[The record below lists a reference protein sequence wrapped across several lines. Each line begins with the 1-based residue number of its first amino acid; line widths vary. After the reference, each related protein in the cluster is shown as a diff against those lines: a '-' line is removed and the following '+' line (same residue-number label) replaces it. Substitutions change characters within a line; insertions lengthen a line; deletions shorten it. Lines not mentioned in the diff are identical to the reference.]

1 MIDISKKPTMVLT
14 DAQVLASK
22 YYGLDCIA
30 TELPS
35 ERDQN
40 FLLADSD
47 GQKYVLKIAN
57 PSEDPAVLRFE
68 NQVLDHVAIRESNI
82 PIPRVLKTLSGLA
95 MEKETKANGEVY
107 CVRLL
112 TFLQGKPM
120 AMAKPHTAALLREVG
135 SMLSRLDCAMTD
147 LWNPVALRP
156 LTWSLFQ
163 AAGIIGKYASAL
175 DTWEQRSIVNHFL
188 ARFETFAMPLLPG
201 VPHGLI
207 HNDGNDYNILVRELN
222 SGEIIL
228 SGLIDFGDL
237 IWCPYIYEP
246 AVAASYAILDEPD
259 PTTIAGQ
266 ILAGYHDISPFRRK
280 EIELFLDLITIRL
293 TTSVVLAAHQRKLMP
308 GNEYLSISER
318 PGWATLDRLITLD
331 RSKVKEHFLNV
342 CDYESDNQQLN

>member
-1 MIDISKKPTMVLT
+1 MIDIRKKPTMELT

-40 FLLADSD
+40 FLLVDSD

-57 PSEDPAVLRFE
+57 PSEDPLVLLFE
-68 NQVLDHVAIRESNI
+68 NQVLDHVAKRESRI
-82 PIPRVLKTLSGLA
+82 PIPRVLRTLSGLA
-95 MEKETKANGEVY
+95 MEKETRANGEAY

-120 AMAKPHTAALLREVG
+120 ALAKPHTPALLRELG
-135 SMLSRLDCAMTD
+135 NMLSRLDRAMAD
-147 LWNPVALRP
+147 LWNPVAKRP
-156 LTWSLFQ
+156 LTWSVFQ
-163 AAGIIGKYASAL
+163 AAGIVGKYASDL
-175 DTWEQRSIVNHFL
+175 DTWEQRSIVSHFL
-188 ARFETFAMPLLPG
+188 TRFETFTMPLLPG

-207 HNDGNDYNILVRELN
+207 HNDGNDYNILVRELS
-222 SGEIIL
+222 SGEI
-228 SGLIDFGDL
+228 GLTGLLDFGDL
-237 IWCPYIYEP
+237 IWGPYIYEP
-246 AVAASYAILDEPD
+246 AVVASYAILDEPD

-266 ILAGYHDISPFRRK
+266 ILAGYHDISPLGKK

-293 TTSVVLAAHQRKLMP
+293 STSVVLAAHQRKVMP

-318 PGWATLDRLITLD
+318 PAWATLEGLITLD
-331 RSKVKEHFLNV
+331 PSKVREHFLNV
-342 CDYESDNQQLN
+342 CNYKSDHQELN